1 MIQKERVGTMFFSDN
16 AEVMREFLLQMVNRL
31 SEAILIVNDKGT
43 IFFSNPRAHEMFDY
57 EPQQLEGQHIEIL
70 IPLHLRTIHNLHHT
84 SYMNNP
90 SPRPMGTKEI
100 ELIALRRDG
109 SVFPIE
115 VSLNPIEY
123 DRRVFVIAFITDITA
138 RKDLNQKVIE
148 AEKLRVELEKEREFL
163 ALKEQFISITSHE
176 FRQPL
181 TAILSSV
188 GVVESYHDRLTFEA
202 NMERVHVIGEQA
214 RHMYRML
221 EDILTIT
228 RMQAGGFQFMPR
240 PLDLFQLCESLAIQS
255 GDKRP
260 IIRLIW
266 QKPVHNVVMDQ
277 KLLLHILENVLNN
290 AVKYA
295 PNTDEVE
302 FRITTEDADVVF
314 TIRDH
319 GIGIPQTEQERIFE
333 AFYRARNTNSI
344 DGTGLGLV
352 VVQKCV
358 EMHRGSITIESKSG
372 EGTTVTIRL
381 PMFALAE
388 NGL

>member
-1 MIQKERVGTMFFSDN
+1 MFFFDN
-16 AEVMREFLLQMVNRL
+16 AEVLREFLIQMVNRL
-31 SEAILIVNDKGT
+31 SEAILIVNDKG
-43 IFFSNPRAHEMFDY
+43 IIIFSNPRTLEMFGY
-57 EPQQLEGQHIEIL
+57 EPQQLEGQRMEIL
-70 IPLHLRTIHNLHHT
+70 IPHHLRAIHNLHHT

-90 SPRPMGTKEI
+90 RPRPMGAKEI
-100 ELIALRRDG
+100 ELVGLKRDG
-109 SVFPIE
+109 TVFPIE

-123 DRRVFVIAFITDITA
+123 NSRTFVVVFISNITA
-138 RKDLNQKVIE
+138 RKDLNQKIIE

-188 GVVESYHDRLTFEA
+188 GVIESYHDRLTFDA
-202 NMERVHVIGEQA
+202 NMERVRVIGEQA

-240 PLDLFQLCESLAIQS
+240 PLDLFKLCESLVMQP
-255 GDKRP
+255 DDQRP
-260 IIRLIW
+260 VIHLTW
-266 QKPVHNVVMDQ
+266 QKPIRNVVMDQ
-277 KLLLHILENVLNN
+277 KLLLHILENVLSN

-295 PNTDEVE
+295 PNTEKVE
-302 FRITTEDADVVF
+302 FHIAAEDADVVF

-319 GIGIPQTEQERIFE
+319 GIGIPQAEQEHIFE

-358 EMHRGSITIESKSG
+358 ELHRGSISIESEPG

-388 NGL
+388 HNL